1 MNYMKIKEVFEKC
14 SEEGRSA
21 LTIFVSCGDHG
32 LEFTEKLV
40 ESLAK
45 SGADM
50 VELGVPFSDPTAD
63 GKTIQEAGQ
72 RALGCGTTLEGIF
85 EMVKKLRRKGVQIPF
100 ILFSYMNPLFK
111 MGLSKAAK
119 KSSESGV
126 NGWLVVDAPFEESE
140 EIVSACAPEGL
151 DVIELVSPLTPPERV
166 EKISKRGSGFLYYVM
181 LAGVTGARKNLP
193 ENFSRKLAEVKE
205 RSSLPVGAGFGIS
218 SPESAREVAM
228 EADSVIVGSGLID
241 LVHSKYVESG
251 EEEALRAAE
260 SFVESL
266 SKAMSRG

>member
-1 MNYMKIKEVFEKC
+1 MKIKEVFEKC

-166 EKISKRGSGFLYYVM
+166 EKIVNSIQRRLESSGEAEIPSAVIGQYVM
-181 LAGVTGARKNLP
+181 DALSTLDHIAYIRFASVYKDFR
-193 ENFSRKLAEVKE
+193 EVKDFE
-205 RSSLPVGAGFGIS
+205 DFV
-218 SPESAREVAM
+218 
-228 EADSVIVGSGLID
+228 DTID
-241 LVHSKYVESG
+241 RFAKPKQSED
-251 EEEALRAAE
+251 EE
-260 SFVESL
+260 
-266 SKAMSRG
+266 